1 MATPVFPEAKE
12 YDIAPPR
19 IYALTFTKEEFQEM
33 LDDMFDI
40 KTNGLSDAEL
50 ATIEEGIQNV
60 LANHIAKMIVN
71 NEFDEVIK
79 KELASYLAGS
89 DDEELEMKLGFL

>member
-1 MATPVFPEAKE
+1 MATPTFPEPKE

-19 IYALTFTKEEFQEM
+19 IFAPTFTKEEFQEM
-33 LDDMFDI
+33 LDEWFDI
-40 KTNGLSDAEL
+40 KTSGLSDTEL

-60 LANHIAKMIVN
+60 LSNHIAKMMIN

>member
-1 MATPVFPEAKE
+1 MATPTFPEPKE
-12 YDIAPPR
+12 YDITPPKIFAPT
-19 IYALTFTKEEFQEM
+19 LTKEEFQEM

-40 KTNGLSDAEL
+40 KTKGLSDIEL

-60 LANHIAKMIVN
+60 LSNHLAKMIIN

-89 DDEELEMKLGFL
+89 DDEELEMKMGFL